1 MKLGLWYGRNHP
13 VDKTIYKDRGMVAAI
28 QKDSGMVT
36 AIQSKSHVYNHEP
49 IHATQTYVILV
60 RGLES
65 RLIIVQ
71 FLTCE

>member
-1 MKLGLWYGRNHP
+1 MKLGPWYGCSHP

-36 AIQSKSHVYNHEP
+36 AIQLESHVYNHEL
-49 IHATQTYVILV
+49 IHATQTCVILV

-65 RLIIVQ
+65 QPIIVQ